1 MKKILLAGFT
11 CFLLTSCTS
20 QETAHYKVLAADQY
34 EQAVA
39 EQNVQIIDVRTADEF
54 ADGHIKGAKNIN
66 IQNKNFELI
75 ANDLDK
81 EKPIYIYC
89 RSGMRSAKAG
99 KTLEEMGFKEIYD
112 LKGGILAWKG
122 PLEE

>member
-1 MKKILLAGFT
+1 MKKLLLATFASLIFMA
-11 CFLLTSCTS
+11 CNS
-20 QETAHYKVLAADQY
+20 QETEHYKVLTADQY

-54 ADGHIKGAKNIN
+54 ADGYIKGAKNIN

-81 EKPIYIYC
+81 EKPVYIYC